1 MTGAWNLPSFYRG
14 MVPDPLPTVGLST
27 IPFESSDPT
36 RHGDAIVKA
45 TGRTTID
52 RSREPTHLP
61 EWPVGQEAYQR
72 LYSFNQGVD
81 DYMEETAE
89 WQLLRVPPGLPELE
103 VYRRLPSAP
112 DFEYGGY
119 LTKTRI
125 RFLRCGSDR
134 ASTRMSRRCT
144 FHSHPT
150 DSPNAD
156 LPSLTDVYSFLAFR
170 HVRAVTVGA
179 TRLWVW
185 DKTKETLATVRK
197 LAAWT
202 EANQLG
208 EVRRLEKEAPHAWQE
223 PYMRLVLKKLGLI
236 WPNKR
241 QGLDRH
247 WPGMLQSTLKI
258 RVRVFPRTT

>member
-1 MTGAWNLPSFYRG
+1 MR
-14 MVPDPLPTVGLST
+14 
-27 IPFESSDPT
+27 
-36 RHGDAIVKA
+36 A
-45 TGRTTID
+45 TGRTITGKD
-52 RSREPTHLP
+52 REPTHLP
-61 EWPVGQEAYQR
+61 ELPVELEAYQQ
-72 LYSFNQGVD
+72 LYSFNCGVD
-81 DYMEETAE
+81 DYMEESAD
-89 WQLLRVPPGLPELE
+89 WQVLRIPTGLSEEE

-125 RFLRCGSDR
+125 RFLRCGPDR

-185 DKTKETLATVRK
+185 DKTKATLATVRQ
-197 LAAWT
+197 LAAWA
-202 EANQLG
+202 EANQLR
-208 EVRRLEKEAPHAWQE
+208 EVRRLEKEAPHGWQE
-223 PYMRLVLKKLGLI
+223 SYVRMVLKKLGLV

-241 QGLDRH
+241 QGLERD
-247 WPGMLQSTLKI
+247 WPEMLQSTLKI
-258 RVRVFPRTT
+258 GVRVFPRTT